1 MTSIGNYTFRG
12 CSSLPSI
19 NLPEGVTSVGNYAFS
34 DCSSLT
40 SITLPEGVTSVGNYA
55 FEGCSSLTSI
65 TLPEGVTSV
74 GNYAFRGC
82 NSLTSANIPE
92 SVENIGNYVYNDC
105 SNLSSI
111 TILAGVTNIG
121 YSPFK
126 GCNNLKSVYI
136 NDLSQWCK
144 IPFESYDQN
153 PLNYAHHLYV
163 GEKEVFRLVVPS
175 DITEIKPYSFYGA
188 SAIVSATLPDGVTNI
203 GKAAF
208 HGCDNLASINIP
220 EGITAIGSSAFYGC
234 SSLTS
239 IVLPKDL
246 TSIDYRTFSGC
257 SNLATITI
265 PEKVKT
271 IGEWAFYGCSKLNTI
286 NIPASVTDIGSYAF
300 SSCGGLNS
308 VLITNL
314 ASWNSINFGDISANP
329 LYMAKHLYL
338 NGEELMDLVIPS
350 GSQTVGE
357 FTYQNCLSFKTI
369 TIPKSVEVVY
379 ANAFNGC
386 TNLES
391 VTVKATTPPFLYDN
405 SFSKW
410 DRTLYVPASTKS
422 AYEAADGWKNFTE
435 IVELEAQKFTLEIS
449 GNFNSSESHLYDRDG
464 KEYDVTDFA
473 YNEFDEGS
481 YIRISPFIAAALY
494 IQEIVVNGESV
505 GTWTEDNA
513 PTEFVIES
521 LSENTTVEFKTYLR
535 AQWRTLGCIAEG
547 PGKVEMYKNGNLIGT
562 TSSPENYFSDVLEC
576 GDVIKL
582 VLVPDAGSTLTQF
595 LGGEYSADE
604 ALHENLL
611 GEITDNAYS
620 FTFNPDDI
628 VNKYG
633 YLMRFFKAT
642 FEGPEPSTNNTLS
655 AAAPTILTGKT
666 APLSLSLANE
676 DDIIM
681 TEFYIQLP
689 EGITIEEDEDGY
701 PKVTLNSE
709 RSNNHSLEVSRNSEG
724 LYHFLVFS
732 SRNYALKGHEGELF
746 SMNLVCAEGV
756 AAGTYQATVK
766 NILLSDPN
774 KNEITPSD
782 FTFDVTVMDVAMG
795 DANGDGRINGMDIV
809 EMVDYIMERPS
820 DTFVFA
826 AADLTADQ
834 KVNGMDL
841 VELVSLV
848 MAQGAASPQLL
859 TKGKGAQ
866 MPHHFDSGLTLTSHD
881 DGSLTLG
888 VEKSDAFILAQMIV
902 EVDGGQLT
910 DVTTDTKHEVAWRQ
924 IGENRY
930 AVLAYSTKNC
940 PFAANDELLKLYFA
954 NDANSI
960 RVTDVM
966 LASAEREERR
976 FESVACGSA
985 TGINSI
991 GDSEWANGGSVYDLQ
1006 GRKVMSTLPRKGIYI
1021 MNGKKVVRK

>member
-1 MTSIGNYTFRG
+1 MKQFKLTFLLTVFLSMVEVKAVAYDFVVDNIYYNIIEDGNSMYVGVAGCSSELENINIPSRVYYGGGWLPVKEICKDAFDYIYHKNLQHVTLPTNTLEIIRSGAFRDCEISEISFPSSLKIIESYAFYGTYLRNVYIPATVESIGEYAFENNECLKQFLVDSGNQYYSSVDGLLYDKEQTRLVSFPYGKEGTVHIPSTVKEFYISRYQNNLQFIVNSKTWYELDKGEFPHYIEREYDEDGNVISGPTFVIFDNETPLGPVNGKAIIPEGIERIGNCMFYIDAFYNQTEIYNDLNEVILPNSIKHIGNGSFWNCYGLEKINFPDGLVSIGNSAFYNCRML
-12 CSSLPSI
+12 SSVTLPSSVI
-19 NLPEGVTSVGNYAFS
+19 NIGNSAF
-34 DCSSLT
+34 
-40 SITLPEGVTSVGNYA
+40 
-55 FEGCSSLTSI
+55 FGCSSLTSI
-65 TLPEGVTSV
+65 TV
-74 GNYAFRGC
+74 GFE
-82 NSLTSANIPE
+82 TP
-92 SVENIGNYVYNDC
+92 
-105 SNLSSI
+105 LSI
-111 TILAGVTNIG
+111 
-121 YSPFK
+121 
-126 GCNNLKSVYI
+126 
-136 NDLSQWCK
+136 
-144 IPFESYDQN
+144 
-153 PLNYAHHLYV
+153 
-163 GEKEVFRLVVPS
+163 
-175 DITEIKPYSFYGA
+175 
-188 SAIVSATLPDGVTNI
+188 
-203 GKAAF
+203 
-208 HGCDNLASINIP
+208 
-220 EGITAIGSSAFYGC
+220 SS
-234 SSLTS
+234 S
-239 IVLPKDL
+239 
-246 TSIDYRTFSGC
+246 TFS
-257 SNLATITI
+257 NR
-265 PEKVKT
+265 
-271 IGEWAFYGCSKLNTI
+271 
-286 NIPASVTDIGSYAF
+286 
-300 SSCGGLNS
+300 
-308 VLITNL
+308 
-314 ASWNSINFGDISANP
+314 
-329 LYMAKHLYL
+329 
-338 NGEELMDLVIPS
+338 
-350 GSQTVGE
+350 
-357 FTYQNCLSFKTI
+357 
-369 TIPKSVEVVY
+369 
-379 ANAFNGC
+379 ANA
-386 TNLES
+386 
-391 VTVKATTPPFLYDN
+391 
-405 SFSKW
+405 
-410 DRTLYVPASTKS
+410 TLYVPYGSKA
-422 AYEAADGWKNFTE
+422 AYEAAEYWNEFKE
-435 IVELEAQKFTLEIS
+435 IVEYGVPEIEKYTLEVYGDVGIDL
-449 GNFNSSESHLYDRDG
+449 NESHLYDRDG
-464 KEYDVTDFA
+464 NEYDYIGSGD
-473 YNEFDEGS
+473 NEFDEGS
-481 YIRISPFIAAALY
+481 YIRISPFVGASLY
-494 IQEIVVNGESV
+494 IQEIIVNGESV

-513 PTEFVIES
+513 PTEYVIES

-535 AQWRTLGCIAEG
+535 AQWRTLGCVVEG

-562 TSSPENYFSDVLEC
+562 ASSPDNYFSDVFEC
-576 GDVIKL
+576 GDIIKL

-595 LGGEYSADE
+595 LGGEYGSDE
-604 ALHENLL
+604 ALGENLL

-666 APLSLSLANE
+666 APLSLSMANE

-681 TEFYIQLP
+681 TEFYMQLP

-910 DVTTDTKHEVAWRQ
+910 DVTTDTKHEAVWRQ

-930 AVLAYSTKNC
+930 AVLAYSTKNR

-954 NDANSI
+954 NDANSL

-976 FESVACGSA
+976 FESVAYGSA

>member
-1 MTSIGNYTFRG
+1 
-12 CSSLPSI
+12 
-19 NLPEGVTSVGNYAFS
+19 VTVDWIEPLA
-34 DCSSLT
+34 LT
-40 SITLPEGVTSVGNYA
+40 
-55 FEGCSSLTSI
+55 
-65 TLPEGVTSV
+65 
-74 GNYAFRGC
+74 
-82 NSLTSANIPE
+82 
-92 SVENIGNYVYNDC
+92 D
-105 SNLSSI
+105 
-111 TILAGVTNIG
+111 
-121 YSPFK
+121 
-126 GCNNLKSVYI
+126 
-136 NDLSQWCK
+136 
-144 IPFESYDQN
+144 
-153 PLNYAHHLYV
+153 
-163 GEKEVFRLVVPS
+163 EVFRG
-175 DITEIKPYSFYGA
+175 SF
-188 SAIVSATLPDGVTNI
+188 
-203 GKAAF
+203 
-208 HGCDNLASINIP
+208 
-220 EGITAIGSSAFYGC
+220 
-234 SSLTS
+234 
-239 IVLPKDL
+239 PK
-246 TSIDYRTFSGC
+246 R
-257 SNLATITI
+257 A
-265 PEKVKT
+265 
-271 IGEWAFYGCSKLNTI
+271 
-286 NIPASVTDIGSYAF
+286 
-300 SSCGGLNS
+300 
-308 VLITNL
+308 
-314 ASWNSINFGDISANP
+314 
-329 LYMAKHLYL
+329 
-338 NGEELMDLVIPS
+338 
-350 GSQTVGE
+350 
-357 FTYQNCLSFKTI
+357 
-369 TIPKSVEVVY
+369 
-379 ANAFNGC
+379 
-386 TNLES
+386 
-391 VTVKATTPPFLYDN
+391 
-405 SFSKW
+405 
-410 DRTLYVPASTKS
+410 TLYVPVGSKA
-422 AYEAADGWKNFTE
+422 AYEAADYWKEFKE
-435 IVELEAQKFTLEIS
+435 IVEMEAKKYTLDIS
-449 GNFNSSESHLYDRDG
+449 SDGGIDFSESHLYDRDG
-464 KEYDVTDFA
+464 NEYE
-473 YNEFDEGS
+473 YISSGNNEFDEGS
-481 YIRISPFIAAALY
+481 YIRISPFVAAAFY
-494 IQEIVVNGESV
+494 IQEIIVNGESV

-513 PTEFVIES
+513 PIEYVIES

-535 AQWRTLGCIAEG
+535 AQWRTLGCITEG

-562 TSSPENYFSDVLEC
+562 ASSPDNYFSDVFEC

-595 LGGEYSADE
+595 LGGEYSSDE
-604 ALHENLL
+604 ALGENLL

-633 YLMRFFKAT
+633 YLVRFFKAI
-642 FEGPEPSTNNTLS
+642 FEGPEPSITNTLS

-681 TEFYIQLP
+681 TEFYMQLP

-746 SMNLVCAEGV
+746 SMNLVCDESV

-774 KNEITPSD
+774 KNQITPSD

-848 MAQGAASPQLL
+848 MAQGTASPQPL

-910 DVTTDTKHEVAWRQ
+910 DVTTDTKHEAAWRQ

-930 AVLAYSTKNC
+930 AVLAYSTKNR

-976 FESVACGSA
+976 FESVAYGSA

-991 GDSEWANGGSVYDLQ
+991 GDSEWANGDSVYDLQ